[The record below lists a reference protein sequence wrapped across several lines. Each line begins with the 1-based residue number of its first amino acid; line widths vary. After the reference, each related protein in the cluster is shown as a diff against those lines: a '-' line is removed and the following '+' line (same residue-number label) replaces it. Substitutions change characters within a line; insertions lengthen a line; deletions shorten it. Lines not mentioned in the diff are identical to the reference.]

1 MSPNLDYARTATLFR
16 TEIPICLQ
24 MGGGFG
30 FLSIKDQI
38 NEARPTLY
46 YTQQLERY
54 CPPFNGS

>member
-1 MSPNLDYARTATLFR
+1 MSPNLSNARTATLFSA
-16 TEIPICLQ
+16 EIPICLQ

-30 FLSIKDQI
+30 FLSIRDKI

-46 YTQQLERY
+46 YSQLERY